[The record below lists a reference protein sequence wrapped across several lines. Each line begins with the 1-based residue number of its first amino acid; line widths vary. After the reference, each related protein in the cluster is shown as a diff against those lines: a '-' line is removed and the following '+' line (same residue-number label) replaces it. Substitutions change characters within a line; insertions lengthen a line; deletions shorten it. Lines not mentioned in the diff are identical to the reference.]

1 MCVREVDLVCLCLCP
16 PARAAKDRTFS
27 QRCQPYVYRQR
38 EPLIRHE
45 TERGRREIKSTSSY
59 RDSSIV
65 LDVYIV
71 ERLEL
76 SFSRGRTPYYSLF
89 PFTCLSQV

>member
-65 LDVYIV
+65 LSRIPYHHDPLCISTS
-71 ERLEL
+71 ERLE
-76 SFSRGRTPYYSLF
+76 
-89 PFTCLSQV
+89 